1 MCRGNRWGRRGIAS
15 VVCLVVVLSLL
26 VGGAGAVTLEADD
39 VSTTH
44 SVAQIGSWAALD
56 TRADADSAAS
66 LEGIVAQY
74 RSGFDEDK
82 EIDVRSRP
90 EGASVYVDGEF
101 VGETPWRDDG
111 EYDDPVDIRVE
122 LDSGESKTYTD
133 VTAPETIRADFEDG
147 DDEPERGTLSVDSD
161 PRGATVLVDDRE
173 VGETPWEDDLSV
185 DESVTVTLEK
195 PGYETV
201 RETDVGAGD
210 ELVFSLEAS
219 DQPLEIAAVDAPRF
233 VDASTTSVDIET
245 TIENVGPAER
255 TETLSLTLE
264 GTETDRQ
271 SVTLSGG
278 EHTTVTFTPEIEGE
292 GGETLEYRL
301 SLEADD
307 ELGQIVFESSRDE
320 EDDDGDERGGD
331 DEEDEGDD
339 GSTSP
344 DSLSVDAGDDRSVT
358 VDPGDRLVLGTT
370 VSSDPPAD
378 DEDVAVS
385 WTQLE
390 GPPVDLEDE
399 TTVAPA
405 FSVPERAVPATVT
418 FEVTATAGE
427 KTTTDTVTLT
437 LESTADGSTDDTSSG
452 ESDGVDGDTGGDE
465 SGTEET
471 KTDGADDEPP
481 DEANEFGDST
491 DSEGNDPAESA
502 VRGDIATGGSAL
514 VTPRLGLILALVTGM
529 IAHRKL
535 LNRE

>member
-15 VVCLVVVLSLL
+15 VVCLVVVLILL
-26 VGGAGAVTLEADD
+26 VGGAGAVTLEAHD

-44 SVAQIGSWAALD
+44 SVAQSGSWAALD
-56 TRADADSAAS
+56 TRADANSAAS
-66 LEGIVAQY
+66 LEGIVTQY
-74 RSGFDEDK
+74 RSGFDEDE
-82 EIDVRSRP
+82 EIDARSRP

-195 PGYETV
+195 SGYETV

-233 VDASTTSVDIET
+233 VDASMTSVDIET
-245 TIENVGPAER
+245 TIENLGSAER

-264 GTETDRQ
+264 GTEIDRQ
-271 SVTLSGG
+271 SVTLAGG

-301 SLEADD
+301 SLDADD
-307 ELGQIVFESSRDE
+307 ELGQIVFESSA
-320 EDDDGDERGGD
+320 DDGGERGGD
-331 DEEDEGDD
+331 EEEAGGDD
-339 GSTSP
+339 GPTSP
-344 DSLSVDAGDDRSVT
+344 DSLSVDAGDDRAVT

-378 DEDVAVS
+378 DTLSVS

-390 GPPVDLEDE
+390 GPSVDLEDE

-418 FEVTATAGE
+418 FEVTATIDDRKA
-427 KTTTDTVTLT
+427 TDTVTLT
-437 LESTADGSTDDTSSG
+437 LESTADGATDDTSSD
-452 ESDGVDGDTGGDE
+452 ESDEADGDAGGDE
-465 SGTEET
+465 NGTEET
-471 KTDGADDEPP
+471 KADGPDDEPS
-481 DEANEFGDST
+481 DEANEVEDAVDSDGD
-491 DSEGNDPAESA
+491 DSAESA

-514 VTPRLGLILALVTGM
+514 VTPRLGFILALVTGM
-529 IAHRKL
+529 VAHRQL

>member
-1 MCRGNRWGRRGIAS
+1 MCRGNRWGRRGITS

-44 SVAQIGSWAALD
+44 SVAQSGSWAATD
-56 TRADADSAAS
+56 TQVNADSAAS
-66 LEGIVAQY
+66 LEGVIAQY
-74 RSGFDEDK
+74 RSGFDEDE
-82 EIDVRSRP
+82 EIEVRSRP

-173 VGETPWEDDLSV
+173 VGETPWEDDLPV

-195 PGYETV
+195 SGYETV

-210 ELVFSLEAS
+210 ELMFELEAS
-219 DQPLEIAAVDAPRF
+219 DQPLEIAAVDASRF
-233 VDASTTSVDIET
+233 VDASTASVDIET
-245 TIENVGPAER
+245 TIENVGSAER
-255 TETLSLTLE
+255 TETLSLALE
-264 GTETDRQ
+264 GTEIDRQ
-271 SVTLSGG
+271 SVTLAGG
-278 EHTTVTFTPEIEGE
+278 EHTTITFTPEIEGE
-292 GGETLEYRL
+292 SDESLEYRL
-301 SLEADD
+301 SLEGDD
-307 ELGQIVFESSRDE
+307 ELGQIVFESSA
-320 EDDDGDERGGD
+320 DDGDESGGD
-331 DEEDEGDD
+331 DEESEGDD

-358 VDPGDRLVLGTT
+358 VDPGDRLVLGAT
-370 VSSDPPAD
+370 VSSDPSAD
-378 DEDVAVS
+378 DRDVAVS

-390 GPPVDLEDE
+390 GLPVDLEDE

-452 ESDGVDGDTGGDE
+452 ESDGVDGDAGGDE

-471 KTDGADDEPP
+471 KIDGAEDDPP
-481 DEANEFGDST
+481 DEADEFGDSV

-502 VRGDIATGGSAL
+502 VRGDIATGSSAL